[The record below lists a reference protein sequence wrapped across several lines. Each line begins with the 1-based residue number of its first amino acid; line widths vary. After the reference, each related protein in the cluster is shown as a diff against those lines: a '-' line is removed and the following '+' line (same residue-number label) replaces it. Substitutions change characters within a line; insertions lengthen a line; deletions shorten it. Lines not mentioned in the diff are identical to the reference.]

1 MSRVHGEVTEAVR
14 RALRQGDASS
24 QVLADTLRLPRS
36 TVTVIVSR
44 LHAARVVHVCG
55 HTEHV
60 KVRGQH
66 YLRAVYRWG
75 EGEDEPPSWQQQ
87 RIVQSTVAEQ
97 PTETLSPA
105 VDYPPRV
112 AIASVFDWA
121 RAVGGEPIGT

>member
-1 MSRVHGEVTEAVR
+1 
-14 RALRQGDASS
+14 
-24 QVLADTLRLPRS
+24 
-36 TVTVIVSR
+36 
-44 LHAARVVHVCG
+44 VVHVCG

-66 YLRAVYRWG
+66 YLRACTLG
-75 EGEDEPPSWQQQ
+75 EGEDEPPSCSS